1 LLLSFTKKKLME
13 NGAHPASNGDGE
25 STPEGQIEMT
35 AVDLSSP
42 LPPSRPQTA
51 ESLIVQSPTIKTS
64 GSKDRQ
70 QKREKDEHDD
80 DDLFE
85 RAERDTKLELFQ
97 IDALVDVRG
106 LKRYI
111 NTLCDKLKMSKIVIR
126 ITGD

>member
-1 LLLSFTKKKLME
+1 MLLIRP
-13 NGAHPASNGDGE
+13 PA
-25 STPEGQIEMT
+25 
-35 AVDLSSP
+35 
-42 LPPSRPQTA
+42 
-51 ESLIVQSPTIKTS
+51 IKTS

-70 QKREKDEHDD
+70 QKRENDEHDD

-106 LKRYI
+106 LKRYF